1 MRYKK
6 YIKRIRAD
14 LDQLLATRAA
24 NGPYRHLIKNW
35 TAISDLNLAADV
47 LNVDIFRAQLEPV
60 ELPVEK
66 IKSYLVIAPH
76 QDDETIGAGGTL
88 LLAKKANAKISILF
102 VTDGAQ
108 RTKSYAKT
116 FADTVIVRK
125 EEATKVCDKLNA
137 AYYELNISNILP
149 QPDYENVV
157 KLSEIIAEVK
167 PDVILSP
174 WILDSPPKHR
184 MANHLLY
191 LADKYKTQGNFE
203 VWGYQV
209 HNSLIPNGIV
219 NITEVADEKRE
230 LIEFYKSQNENYYRY
245 DHQAMGMAAW
255 NSRYLGKNSEKS
267 YVEIFFT
274 MPQNEYFKLIDLF
287 YLKNLKETYLGGAGF
302 IKCFEKLHREI
313 I

>member
-1 MRYKK
+1 MKYKK

-24 NGPYRHLIKNW
+24 NGPYRHLVRKW
-35 TAISDLNLAADV
+35 GAVSDLNLAADV
-47 LNVDIFRAQLEPV
+47 LNVDVFRAQLKPV
-60 ELPVEK
+60 KLPVEK

-76 QDDETIGAGGTL
+76 QDDEAIGAGGTL
-88 LLAKKANAKISILF
+88 LLAKKAGAKISILF

-108 RTKSYAKT
+108 RTETYAKT
-116 FADTVIVRK
+116 VVDTALIRK
-125 EEATKVCDKLNA
+125 QEAMNVCDKLNA

-149 QPDYENVV
+149 QPKYEDVL

-167 PDVILSP
+167 PEVILSP
-174 WILDSPPKHR
+174 WLLDSPAKHR

-191 LADKYKTQGNFE
+191 LANKHKIQGNFE

-209 HNSLIPNGIV
+209 HNSLMPNGIV
-219 NITEVADEKRE
+219 DITEVAEEKRD

-255 NSRYLGKNSEKS
+255 NSRYLGRNSEKC
-267 YVEIFFT
+267 YAEIFFT
-274 MPQNEYFKLIDLF
+274 LPHKEFFKLIDSF
-287 YLKNLKETYLGGAGF
+287 YLKNLKETYLDNAGLVEH
-302 IKCFEKLHREI
+302 FEKLRQKMI
-313 I
+313 